1 MLGLF
6 TKRSEPT
13 GAGEP
18 PPGDD
23 RYTIEVVDTIDTRW
37 DSIITN
43 FADHCLEQTAAY
55 MLARWGSSRL
65 CGVLVR
71 DVISLEPEAAAL
83 AVVAAL
89 PMVKLGLAYVKFGPL
104 WRRNGRPAEPRILAA
119 ALAALK
125 QEFARLRGLLV
136 RVMPPADP
144 EYAREWTE
152 QAAAAEFALHRRAQ
166 HAERYLVD
174 LRLSRDAQ
182 LASLGAKWR
191 ANLRKANGHGL
202 EIREVDPKMQLP
214 AFMGLYGAMAE
225 RKQFVDRHHIEA
237 LPAFVA
243 AAPAALNMR
252 MFLALFDGRPV
263 AGSIVAGPGERAFI
277 PFSASSEQAL
287 PLRAGFALR
296 WEIIGRLRGSSARWL
311 DLGGDEGD
319 AGLRHF
325 KEGNVGAHGRIVS
338 IPGEFD
344 YAESMLSA
352 AATAAIGWAHGLA
365 HVHPLQRLT
374 NSLQDR

>member
-1 MLGLF
+1 MHSPLAG
-6 TKRSEPT
+6 RSGST
-13 GAGEP
+13 GADGP
-18 PPGDD
+18 IAAGD
-23 RYTIEVVDTIDTRW
+23 RHTVEIVDKVDGGW
-37 DSIITN
+37 DAIVAD
-43 FADHCLEQTAAY
+43 FADHCLEQTASY
-55 MLARWGSSRL
+55 MLTRWGSSRL

-89 PMVKLGLAYVKFGPL
+89 PVVKLGLAYVKFGPL
-104 WRRNGRPAEPRILAA
+104 WRRRGRPPEPRMLAT

-144 EYAREWTE
+144 DYAREWAE
-152 QAAAAEFALHRRAQ
+152 QTAAAQFALHRL
-166 HAERYLVD
+166 AESPARYLVD
-174 LRLSRDAQ
+174 LALDRQAQ

-191 ANLRKANGHGL
+191 ANLRKAKSHGL
-202 EIREVDPKMQLP
+202 EIREVDPRMQLP

-243 AAPAALNMR
+243 SAPAALNLR
-252 MFLALFDGRPV
+252 MFLALADGRAV

-277 PFSASSEQAL
+277 PFSASSGQAL

-296 WEIIGRLRGSSARWL
+296 WEIIDRLRGSSARWL

-325 KEGNVGAHGRIVS
+325 KEGNVGTGGRIVA

-344 YAESMLSA
+344 YAESPLSS
-352 AATAAIGWAHGLA
+352 AATAAIGWARGLA
-365 HVHPLQRLT
+365 RVRPLHRHL
-374 NSLQDR
+374 